1 MQGSTIFLAVASWA
15 SQVAATAQPMQEH
28 EPAFLHGPQAK
39 ESFSA
44 PFYPSPWM
52 NPHAEGWEAAYQ
64 KAHDFVSQ
72 LTVLEKINLTTGVGW
87 ENGPCVGNTGSIPRL
102 GFKGFCAQDSPQG
115 VRFADYAS
123 AFTSSQMAAATFDRS
138 ILYQRG
144 RAMAQEHK
152 GKGVTVQLG
161 PVAGPLG
168 RSPEGGRNWE
178 GFSPDP
184 VLTGIAMAETIKG
197 MQDTGVIACAKHYI
211 GNEQEHFRQVGESAG
226 HGYTISDTIS
236 SNIDDRAM
244 HELYLW
250 PFADA
255 VRAGVGSFM
264 CSYSQ
269 INNSYG
275 CQNSQTLNKLLKSE
289 LGFQGFVMSDWG
301 AHHSGVSSAL
311 AGLDMSMPGDTGFD
325 SGLSFWGSNLT
336 IAILNG
342 TVPEWRLDDMAMRI
356 MAAYFKVG
364 LKIEDQPDVNF
375 NAWTHDTY
383 GFKYAYGK
391 EDYEQVNWH
400 VDVRSDHN
408 KLIRETAAKGTVLLK
423 NNFGTLPL
431 KQPKF
436 VAVIGE
442 DAGPNPKGP
451 NGCADRGCDQGTL
464 AMGWGSGS
472 TEFPYLVTPDS
483 AIQSKVLE
491 YGGRYESIF
500 DNYDDNAISSLVSQ
514 PEATCIVFANA
525 DSGEGYITVDN
536 NWGDRN
542 NLTLWQN
549 ADQVIST
556 VSSLCNN
563 TIVVLHSVGPVLLN
577 DLYEHPNITAIV
589 WAGMP
594 GEESGNALVDIL
606 WGEVNPAGR
615 TPFTWAKSRE
625 DYGTDIMYEPNN
637 GQRAPQQDFT
647 EGIYLDYRHFDKAGI
662 EPIYEFGYGLSYTTF
677 QYSDLRV
684 VKKHARPYSPTTGAT
699 AQAPSVGQPPS
710 QDLNAYE
717 FPSTFKYIK
726 AFIYPYLNSTVSLRA
741 ASKDPEY
748 GRTDFIPPHARDGS
762 PQPLNPAGD
771 QVASGG
777 NNMLYDELYEVTAKI
792 TNTGKVAGDEV
803 VQLYVDLGGDNPP
816 RQLRNFDRIH
826 LLPGQS
832 ATFRATLTRRDLSNW
847 DVKAQNWRVTK
858 SPKRVYVGRS
868 SRDLPL
874 SSHLQ

>member
-1 MQGSTIFLAVASWA
+1 M
-15 SQVAATAQPMQEH
+15 
-28 EPAFLHGPQAK
+28 
-39 ESFSA
+39 
-44 PFYPSPWM
+44 
-52 NPHAEGWEAAYQ
+52 
-64 KAHDFVSQ
+64 
-72 LTVLEKINLTTGVGW
+72 
-87 ENGPCVGNTGSIPRL
+87 
-102 GFKGFCAQDSPQG
+102 QDSPQG
-115 VRFADYAS
+115 VRFADYSS

-152 GKGVTVQLG
+152 GKGVTIQLG

-168 RSPEGGRNWE
+168 RAPEGGRNWE

-211 GNEQEHFRQVGESAG
+211 GNEQEHFRQAGEAAG
-226 HGYTISDTIS
+226 HGYTISDSIS

-289 LGFQGFVMSDWG
+289 LGFQGFVMSDWS
-301 AHHSGVSSAL
+301 AQHSGVSSAL
-311 AGLDMSMPGDTGFD
+311 AGLDMSMPGDTEFD

-336 IAILNG
+336 ISILNG

-364 LKIEDQPDVNF
+364 LTIADQPDVNF

-383 GFKYAYGK
+383 GYKYAYSK

-400 VDVRSDHN
+400 VDVRGDHN

-423 NNFGTLPL
+423 NNFGALPL

-436 VAVIGE
+436 VAVVGE
-442 DAGPNPKGP
+442 DAGPNPRGP

-464 AMGWGSGS
+464 AMGWGSGT

-500 DNYDDNAISSLVSQ
+500 DNYDDSAISALVSQ
-514 PEATCIVFANA
+514 PDATCIVFGNA

-549 ADQVIST
+549 ADHVIRT
-556 VSSLCNN
+556 VSSLCSN

-577 DLYEHPNITAIV
+577 DFYEHPNITAIV

-606 WGEVNPAGR
+606 WGKVNPGGR
-615 TPFTWAKSRE
+615 SPFTWAKSRK

-637 GQRAPQQDFT
+637 GHAAPQQDFT
-647 EGIYLDYRHFDKAGI
+647 ESIYLDYRHFDKAGI
-662 EPIYEFGYGLSYTTF
+662 DPIYEFGYGLSYTTF
-677 QYSDLRV
+677 EYSDLRV
-684 VKKHARPYSPTTGAT
+684 VKKHVRPYAPTAGSTT
-699 AQAPSVGQPPS
+699 QAPTIGQPPS
-710 QDLNAYE
+710 WNLKAYK
-717 FPSTFKYIK
+717 FPSTFKYIRS
-726 AFIYPYLNSTVSLRA
+726 FIYPYLNSTVSLRA

-771 QVASGG
+771 QVSSGG
-777 NNMLYDELYEVTAKI
+777 NSMLYDELYEITAQIK
-792 TNTGKVAGDEV
+792 NTGPVAGDEV

-816 RQLRNFDRIH
+816 RQLRDFDRIH
-826 LLPGQS
+826 LLPGQTS
-832 ATFRATLTRRDLSNW
+832 TFRATLTRRDLSNW
-847 DVKAQNWRVTK
+847 DVKTQNWRVTD
-858 SPKRVYVGRS
+858 SPKEVYVGSS
-868 SRDLPL
+868 SRRLPL
-874 SSHLQ
+874 SACLE

>member
-1 MQGSTIFLAVASWA
+1 M
-15 SQVAATAQPMQEH
+15 
-28 EPAFLHGPQAK
+28 
-39 ESFSA
+39 
-44 PFYPSPWM
+44 
-52 NPHAEGWEAAYQ
+52 
-64 KAHDFVSQ
+64 
-72 LTVLEKINLTTGVGW
+72 
-87 ENGPCVGNTGSIPRL
+87 
-102 GFKGFCAQDSPQG
+102 QDSPQG
-115 VRFADYAS
+115 VRFADYSS

-152 GKGVTVQLG
+152 AKGVTVQLG

-168 RSPEGGRNWE
+168 RAPEGGRNWE

-197 MQDTGVIACAKHYI
+197 MQDTGVIACAKHFI
-211 GNEQEHFRQVGESAG
+211 GNEQEHFRQAGEAAG
-226 HGYTISDTIS
+226 HGYTISDSIS

-289 LGFQGFVMSDWG
+289 LGFQGFVMSDWS
-301 AHHSGVSSAL
+301 AQHSGVSSAL
-311 AGLDMSMPGDTGFD
+311 AGLDMSMPGDTEFD

-336 IAILNG
+336 ISILNG
-342 TVPEWRLDDMAMRI
+342 TVPEWRLDDMVMRI

-364 LKIEDQPDVNF
+364 RTLTDQPDANF

-383 GFKYAYGK
+383 GYKYAYSK

-400 VDVRSDHN
+400 VDVRGDHN

-423 NNFGTLPL
+423 NNFRALPL

-500 DNYDDNAISSLVSQ
+500 DNYDDNAISALVSQ
-514 PEATCIVFANA
+514 PDATCIVFGNA

-549 ADQVIST
+549 ADHVIRT
-556 VSSLCNN
+556 VSSLCSN

-577 DLYEHPNITAIV
+577 DFYVHPNITAIV

-606 WGEVNPAGR
+606 WGKVNPAGR
-615 TPFTWAKSRE
+615 SPFTWAKSRK

-637 GQRAPQQDFT
+637 GHAAPQQDFT

-677 QYSDLRV
+677 EYSDLRV
-684 VKKHARPYSPTTGAT
+684 VKKYAQPYAPTTGST
-699 AQAPSVGQPPS
+699 AQAPTIGRRPS
-710 QDLNAYE
+710 RNLKAYK
-717 FPSTFKYIK
+717 FPSTFKYIRS
-726 AFIYPYLNSTVSLRA
+726 FIYPYLNSTVSLRA

-748 GRTDFIPPHARDGS
+748 GRRDFIPPHARDGS

-777 NNMLYDELYEVTAKI
+777 NSMLYDELYEITAQIK
-792 TNTGKVAGDEV
+792 NTGPVAGDEV

-816 RQLRNFDRIH
+816 RQLRDFDRIH
-826 LLPGQS
+826 LLPGQV

-847 DVKAQNWRVTK
+847 DVETQNWCVTD
-858 SPKRVYVGRS
+858 SPKEVYVGSS
-868 SRDLPL
+868 SRRLPL
-874 SSHLQ
+874 SARLE

>member
-1 MQGSTIFLAVASWA
+1 
-15 SQVAATAQPMQEH
+15 
-28 EPAFLHGPQAK
+28 
-39 ESFSA
+39 
-44 PFYPSPWM
+44 
-52 NPHAEGWEAAYQ
+52 
-64 KAHDFVSQ
+64 
-72 LTVLEKINLTTGVGW
+72 
-87 ENGPCVGNTGSIPRL
+87 
-102 GFKGFCAQDSPQG
+102 
-115 VRFADYAS
+115 
-123 AFTSSQMAAATFDRS
+123 
-138 ILYQRG
+138 
-144 RAMAQEHK
+144 MAQEHK

-168 RSPEGGRNWE
+168 RTPEGGRNWE

-211 GNEQEHFRQVGESAG
+211 GNEQEHFRQVGEAAG

-236 SNIDDRAM
+236 SNIDDRTM

-311 AGLDMSMPGDTGFD
+311 AGLDMSMPGDTEFD

-364 LKIEDQPDVNF
+364 LTIEDQPDVNF

-400 VDVRSDHN
+400 VDVRGDHN

-423 NNFGTLPL
+423 NNFGALPL

-436 VAVIGE
+436 VAVVGE

-514 PEATCIVFANA
+514 PDATCIVFANA

-556 VSSLCNN
+556 VSSLCSN

-606 WGEVNPAGR
+606 WGKVNPAGR
-615 TPFTWAKSRE
+615 SPFTWAKSRE

-677 QYSDLRV
+677 NYSDLRV
-684 VKKHARPYSPTTGAT
+684 VKKHVRPYSPTTGTT
-699 AQAPSVGQPPS
+699 AQAPSIGQPPS
-710 QDLNAYE
+710 QDLNVYK
-717 FPSTFKYIK
+717 FPATFKYIQ

-748 GRTDFIPPHARDGS
+748 GRTDFIPPYARDSS

-777 NNMLYDELYEVTAKI
+777 NNMLYDELYEITAKI
-792 TNTGKVAGDEV
+792 TNSGKVAGDEV

-832 ATFRATLTRRDLSNW
+832 STFRATLTRRDLSNW
-847 DVKAQNWRVTK
+847 DVKAQNWLVTK

-874 SSHLQ
+874 SSHLE

>member
-1 MQGSTIFLAVASWA
+1 MRFPGLLHTP
-15 SQVAATAQPMQEH
+15 QVT
-28 EPAFLHGPQAK
+28 
-39 ESFSA
+39 ESFSG

-52 NPHAEGWEAAYQ
+52 NPHAVGWEAAYQ

-72 LTVLEKINLTTGVGW
+72 LTILEKINLTTGVGW

-115 VRFADYAS
+115 VRFADYVS

-152 GKGVTVQLG
+152 GKGVTIQLG

-168 RSPEGGRNWE
+168 RTPEGGRNWE

-184 VLTGIAMAETIKG
+184 VLAGIAMAETIKG
-197 MQDTGVIACAKHYI
+197 IQDTGVIACAKHYI
-211 GNEQEHFRQVGESAG
+211 GNEQEHFRQVGEAAG
-226 HGYTISDTIS
+226 HGYTISDSIS
-236 SNIDDRAM
+236 SNINDRTM

-311 AGLDMSMPGDTGFD
+311 AGLDMSMPGDTEFD

-336 IAILNG
+336 VAILNG

-364 LKIEDQPDVNF
+364 LTIEDQPDVNF
-375 NAWTHDTY
+375 NAWTHDTF
-383 GFKYAYGK
+383 GFKYAYSK
-391 EDYEQVNWH
+391 EDYGQVNWH
-400 VDVRSDHN
+400 VDVRADHN

-423 NNFGTLPL
+423 NNFNALPL

-436 VAVIGE
+436 VAVVGE

-451 NGCADRGCDQGTL
+451 NGCTDRGCDLGTL
-464 AMGWGSGS
+464 DMGWGSGT
-472 TEFPYLVTPDS
+472 TEFPYLVTPDY

-491 YGGRYESIF
+491 YGGRYESIL
-500 DNYDDNAISSLVSQ
+500 DNYAKNAISSLVSQ
-514 PEATCIVFANA
+514 PDATCIVFGNA

-549 ADQVIST
+549 ADQVIRT

-606 WGEVNPAGR
+606 WGKVNPAGR
-615 TPFTWAKSRE
+615 SPFTWAKSRK
-625 DYGTDIMYEPNN
+625 DYGTDILYEPNN
-637 GQRAPQQDFT
+637 GQGAPQQDFT

-677 QYSDLRV
+677 KYSDLRV
-684 VKKHARPYSPTTGAT
+684 VKKHVRPYSPTAGTT
-699 AQAPSVGQPPS
+699 TQAPTIGQPPS
-710 QDLNAYE
+710 EDLNTYK
-717 FPSTFKYIK
+717 FPAGLKYIRS
-726 AFIYPYLNSTVSLRA
+726 FIYPYLNSTLSLRA

-748 GRTDFIPPHARDGS
+748 GRTDFIPPHALDSS

-771 QVASGG
+771 PVSSGG
-777 NNMLYDELYEVTAKI
+777 NSMLYDELYEITAKI
-792 TNTGKVAGDEV
+792 TNTGHVAGDEV

-816 RQLRNFDRIH
+816 RQLRDFDRIH

-832 ATFRATLTRRDLSNW
+832 STFRATLNRRDLSNW
-847 DVKAQNWRVTK
+847 DVKEQNWRVSD
-858 SPKRVYVGRS
+858 SPKGVYVGRS

-874 SSHLQ
+874 SSRLE

>member
-1 MQGSTIFLAVASWA
+1 
-15 SQVAATAQPMQEH
+15 
-28 EPAFLHGPQAK
+28 
-39 ESFSA
+39 
-44 PFYPSPWM
+44 M

-64 KAHDFVSQ
+64 KAHGFVSQ
-72 LTVLEKINLTTGVGW
+72 LTILEKINLTTGVGW

-152 GKGVTVQLG
+152 GKGITIQLG

-168 RSPEGGRNWE
+168 RTPEGGRNWE

-211 GNEQEHFRQVGESAG
+211 GNEQEHFRQVGEAAG
-226 HGYTISDTIS
+226 HGYTISDSIS
-236 SNIDDRAM
+236 SNINDRAM

-311 AGLDMSMPGDTGFD
+311 AGLDMSMPGDTQFD

-336 IAILNG
+336 VAILNG

-364 LKIEDQPDVNF
+364 LTIEDQPDVNF

-383 GFKYAYGK
+383 GFKYAYSK

-400 VDVRSDHN
+400 VDVRADHN

-423 NNFGTLPL
+423 NNFNALPL

-436 VAVIGE
+436 VAVVGE

-483 AIQSKVLE
+483 AIQAKVLE

-500 DNYDDNAISSLVSQ
+500 DNYDDKAISSLVSQ
-514 PEATCIVFANA
+514 PDATCIVFGNA

-549 ADQVIST
+549 ADQVIRT

-606 WGEVNPAGR
+606 WGKVNPAGR
-615 TPFTWAKSRE
+615 SPFTWAKSRK

-637 GQRAPQQDFT
+637 GQGAPQQDFT

-677 QYSDLRV
+677 KYSDLRV
-684 VKKHARPYSPTTGAT
+684 VKKHVRPYSPTTGT
-699 AQAPSVGQPPS
+699 TTQAPTIGQPPS
-710 QDLNAYE
+710 GDLNTYK
-717 FPSTFKYIK
+717 FPAGFKYIRS
-726 AFIYPYLNSTVSLRA
+726 FIYPYLNSTLSLRA
-741 ASKDPEY
+741 ASEDPEY

-771 QVASGG
+771 QVSSGG
-777 NNMLYDELYEVTAKI
+777 NSMLYEELYEITAKI
-792 TNTGKVAGDEV
+792 TNTGHVAGDEV

-816 RQLRNFDRIH
+816 RQLRDFDRIH

-832 ATFRATLTRRDLSNW
+832 STFRATLTRRDLSNW
-847 DVKAQNWRVTK
+847 DVKAQNWRVSD

-874 SSHLQ
+874 TSRLE

>member
-1 MQGSTIFLAVASWA
+1 
-15 SQVAATAQPMQEH
+15 
-28 EPAFLHGPQAK
+28 
-39 ESFSA
+39 
-44 PFYPSPWM
+44 
-52 NPHAEGWEAAYQ
+52 
-64 KAHDFVSQ
+64 
-72 LTVLEKINLTTGVGW
+72 
-87 ENGPCVGNTGSIPRL
+87 
-102 GFKGFCAQDSPQG
+102 
-115 VRFADYAS
+115 
-123 AFTSSQMAAATFDRS
+123 
-138 ILYQRG
+138 
-144 RAMAQEHK
+144 MAQEHK
-152 GKGVTVQLG
+152 GKGITIQLG

-168 RSPEGGRNWE
+168 RTPEGGRNWE

-211 GNEQEHFRQVGESAG
+211 GNEQEHFRQVGEAAG
-226 HGYTISDTIS
+226 HGYTISESIS
-236 SNIDDRAM
+236 SNINDRVM

-311 AGLDMSMPGDTGFD
+311 AGLDMSMPGDTEFD
-325 SGLSFWGSNLT
+325 SGLTFWGSNLT
-336 IAILNG
+336 VAILNG

-364 LKIEDQPDVNF
+364 LTIEDQPDVNF

-383 GFKYAYGK
+383 GFKYAYSK

-400 VDVRSDHN
+400 VDVRADHN
-408 KLIRETAAKGTVLLK
+408 KLIRETASKGTVLLK
-423 NNFGTLPL
+423 NNFNALPL

-436 VAVIGE
+436 VAVVGE

-451 NGCADRGCDQGTL
+451 SGCADRGCDQGTL

-483 AIQSKVLE
+483 AIQAKVLE
-491 YGGRYESIF
+491 YGGRYESIL

-514 PEATCIVFANA
+514 PDATCIVFGNA

-549 ADQVIST
+549 ADHVIHT

-577 DLYEHPNITAIV
+577 DFYEHPNITAIV

-615 TPFTWAKSRE
+615 SPFTWAKSRK

-637 GQRAPQQDFT
+637 GQGAPQQDFT

-677 QYSDLRV
+677 KYSDLRV
-684 VKKHARPYSPTTGAT
+684 VKKHVRPYNPTTGT
-699 AQAPSVGQPPS
+699 TTQAPTIGQPPS
-710 QDLNAYE
+710 GDLNTYK
-717 FPSTFKYIK
+717 FPAGFKYIRS
-726 AFIYPYLNSTVSLRA
+726 FIYPYLNSTLSLRA
-741 ASKDPEY
+741 ASEDPEY

-771 QVASGG
+771 QVSSGG
-777 NNMLYDELYEVTAKI
+777 NSMLYDELYEITAKI
-792 TNTGKVAGDEV
+792 TNTGRVAGDEV

-816 RQLRNFDRIH
+816 RQLRDFDRIH

-832 ATFRATLTRRDLSNW
+832 STFRATLTRRDLSNW
-847 DVKAQNWRVTK
+847 DVKAQNWHVSD

-874 SSHLQ
+874 ASRLE